1 MGDRTSPARWFA
13 EEWTALLGTVLES
26 LAGERPTLACTAPAV
41 GATLAGSSAQI
52 GEQHGAILWWQ
63 QRFPLPGEPSTW
75 IGAPRD
81 AWTQLAARVLGAAGV
96 EDDSQAR
103 ETYLEVLQQSL
114 GELSRSAGRRW
125 SRQIDCS
132 GNEAAAGP
140 EAGEFYMVE
149 GAYPDGA
156 LPPLMV
162 AITGAPQDPPKEADP
177 ATGPDPV
184 GGPAAVDTSTP
195 LPQRSRTFNLLLGVE
210 LPVSVSFG
218 HVQLPLKDVLKL
230 TAGSIIELNRTVDEP
245 VEVIVNNCVVA
256 RGEVVV
262 VEGNY
267 GVRIHQIMSRQERL
281 EALP

>member
-1 MGDRTSPARWFA
+1 VTADRTSPARWFA

-26 LAGERPTLACTAPAV
+26 LAGERPKLACAPPASD
-41 GATLAGSSAQI
+41 ATLSASSEEVAA
-52 GEQHGAILWWQ
+52 QHGAILWWQ
-63 QRFPLPGEPSTW
+63 HRFPLPGEPSTW
-75 IGAPRD
+75 IGAPRN
-81 AWTQLAARVLGAAGV
+81 AWAQLAARVLGAAGV

-103 ETYLEVLQQSL
+103 ETYLEILQQSL

-125 SRQIDCS
+125 DRQIDCT

-140 EAGEFYMVE
+140 EAAEFYLVE
-149 GAYPDGA
+149 AAYPDA
-156 LPPLMV
+156 TLPPLMV
-162 AITGAPQDPPKEADP
+162 AIAGSPQDPPQQAAEPAGTAPAGAPAADP
-177 ATGPDPV
+177 VTHP
-184 GGPAAVDTSTP
+184 
-195 LPQRSRTFNLLLGVE
+195 PQRSRTFNLLMEVE

-230 TAGSIIELNRTVDEP
+230 TAGSIIELNRTVDEL

-267 GVRIHQIMSRQERL
+267 GVRIHQIMTRQERL
-281 EALP
+281 ETLP